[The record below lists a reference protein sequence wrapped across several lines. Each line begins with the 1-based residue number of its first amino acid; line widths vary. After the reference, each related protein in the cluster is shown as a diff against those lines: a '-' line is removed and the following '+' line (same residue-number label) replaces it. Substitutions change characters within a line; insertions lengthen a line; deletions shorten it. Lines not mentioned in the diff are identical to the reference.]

1 MSNTFGGAFRIT
13 TRRESHGEAIGAVI
27 DGCPAR
33 LELSVEDIRPD
44 LDRRRPGQGRIT
56 TQRREDDRA
65 ETLSGVFEGRTL
77 GTLISIVV

>member
-27 DGCPAR
+27 DGYPAR

-44 LDRRRPGQGRIT
+44 LDRRRPGQGR
-56 TQRREDDRA
+56 EDDRA
-65 ETLSGVFEGRTL
+65 ETLSGVFEGRNL